1 MALIKKHVTQVIE
14 ELPTFSTLEEA
25 IDFFKST
32 DCPDGG
38 NCQDKRDYAIEE
50 IATFDGGGDYLIS
63 YIDDEDAD
71 KKTSTKIA
79 AVISNMDPDDAP
91 IEAIMDLLK
100 LENAYIRNLGI
111 SILRDFGNAIK
122 YYIVKFLIGD
132 DRDLRI
138 FAINVLGD
146 VDFAESR
153 DMLVELLET
162 EEDINVAMTAVDYMG
177 EIGEEEDV
185 PLLETLKDRFSGD
198 SYAEFAVDT
207 AVKLIEG

>member
-1 MALIKKHVTQVIE
+1 MALLKKHTAPVVE
-14 ELPTFSTLEEA
+14 ELPSFSSLEDAVDYFQSWDDSE
-25 IDFFKST
+25 K
-32 DCPDGG
+32 
-38 NCQDKRDYAIEE
+38 QDYAVEE
-50 IATFDGGGDYLIS
+50 IAKFDGGGDYLVS
-63 YIDDEDAD
+63 YINDDAAD
-71 KKTSTKIA
+71 KKISTKIA
-79 AVISNMDPDDAP
+79 SVISSMNPDEAP

-162 EEDINVAMTAVDYMG
+162 EEDINVAMTAVDYIG
-177 EIGEEEDV
+177 EIGEEEDI
-185 PLLETLKDRFSGD
+185 PLLVSLKERFAGD
-198 SYAEFAVDT
+198 FYAEFAVDG
-207 AVKLIEG
+207 AIKLIKG